1 MSCSSSKYDD
11 WRIYFHLENTYG
23 DLKQEVG
30 SLNKGNLK
38 EKIIITQQVV
48 LFCLLV
54 FWCRDSSLNENI
66 NCKDSEWEGRE
77 ENMLV
82 KEWVKGKVFARWD
95 S

>member
-38 EKIIITQQVV
+38 EKVIITQQVVCFV

-54 FWCRDSSLNENI
+54 F
-66 NCKDSEWEGRE
+66 
-77 ENMLV
+77 
-82 KEWVKGKVFARWD
+82 
-95 S
+95 